1 MIMIMIVM
9 VSVVAMVMVI
19 NVIVFSSIR
28 IILNIFGSLD
38 TEQARKLQATLDGC
52 HRKLRPPTDRLTDGG
67 EV

>member
-38 TEQARKLQATLDGC
+38 TEKCMFALVMHKAWLLW
-52 HRKLRPPTDRLTDGG
+52 P
-67 EV
+67 